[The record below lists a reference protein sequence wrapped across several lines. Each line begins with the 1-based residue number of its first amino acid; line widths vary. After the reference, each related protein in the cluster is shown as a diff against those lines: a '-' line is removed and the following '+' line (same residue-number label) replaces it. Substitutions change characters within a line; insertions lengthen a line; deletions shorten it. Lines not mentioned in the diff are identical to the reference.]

1 MIEVHDLTKQF
12 GSFTAVD
19 HISFH
24 AQVGEI
30 VGILG
35 PNGAGK
41 TTTMRML
48 TSFMP
53 PTSGSATIDGYDVLE
68 DSLEVR
74 KRVGYLPEQVPV
86 YPDMTVRSYITFWAE
101 LRGLRRPKARVNE
114 VIEQVQLTSRANSLI
129 RNLSKGMRQRLG
141 LAQAI
146 VHNPAVIILDEPTI
160 GIDPQQVI
168 EVRETIRQLGQNH
181 TVLFSTHILSEAEQV
196 CDRVLIINQGR
207 IVAAGPPTGLRQQLQ
222 GGQHLYIL
230 ATGGTPDS
238 IQLLLESIPGVMS
251 VYAQGEGFGLRAE
264 DGLDIR
270 TDISQRI
277 TRAGYTILEMR
288 PVAMTLED
296 IFLDIV
302 GRTD

>member
-53 PTSGSATIDGYDVLE
+53 PTSGSATIDGYNVLE
-68 DSLEVR
+68 DSLEVS
-74 KRVGYLPEQVPV
+74 KRVVYLPEQVPV

-129 RNLSKGMRQRLG
+129 RNLS
-141 LAQAI
+141 
-146 VHNPAVIILDEPTI
+146 
-160 GIDPQQVI
+160 
-168 EVRETIRQLGQNH
+168 
-181 TVLFSTHILSEAEQV
+181 
-196 CDRVLIINQGR
+196 
-207 IVAAGPPTGLRQQLQ
+207 
-222 GGQHLYIL
+222 
-230 ATGGTPDS
+230 
-238 IQLLLESIPGVMS
+238 
-251 VYAQGEGFGLRAE
+251 
-264 DGLDIR
+264 
-270 TDISQRI
+270 
-277 TRAGYTILEMR
+277 
-288 PVAMTLED
+288 
-296 IFLDIV
+296 
-302 GRTD
+302 